1 MAPLA
6 DFLLSALPLKSLG
19 VPYHLTHYV
28 QGETPFSTPQ
38 EVFPALAAYLVIIFG
53 IQAWMKDRPPF
64 KLQFLFRL
72 HNAFLTSGSLLLV
85 LLIMEEVV
93 PLVYQHGVFWGL
105 CDVKMWSEVSVALL
119 ASSRTRIY
127 AHTEA
132 RILLH
137 DQLLLQIHRAH
148 RYGLPCSQEEAPRY
162 VTRLDCGNNVLII
175 L

>member
-19 VPYHLTHYV
+19 DPYHLTHYV

-93 PLVYQHGVFWGL
+93 PLWLQHGTFWAL
-105 CDVKMWSEVSVALL
+105 CDDDMWTSVS
-119 ASSRTRIY
+119 
-127 AHTEA
+127 A
-132 RILLH
+132 RH
-137 DQLLLQIHRAH
+137 
-148 RYGLPCSQEEAPRY
+148 
-162 VTRLDCGNNVLII
+162 
-175 L
+175 